1 MNRPIV
7 LINEGC
13 SMSSFTTKVISS
25 LIKAHGYQIDVP
37 PATEMY
43 KSEENPYYI
52 EGMSIV
58 DLIEKTIKKMPNV
71 AFKLPCGFLKKK
83 SDCLT
88 LLKNKNAR
96 ICFIERFNLLDNATC
111 LLKDFFDESDWGGL
125 TFGEWRE
132 SEDRLEKKVD
142 SLLVLEK
149 INELNKRRQAKLEL
163 MRNHTEQKEFIY
175 AEDLC
180 NLKIEAY
187 ENLFEILEYKIDKN
201 LTNELLKKYEIKE
214 PYKHKDVIQH
224 EKIDDFKSELKKH
237 GFLKYWRD

>member
-1 MNRPIV
+1 MNRPII

-13 SMSSFTTKVISS
+13 SMSSFTSAVIRN

-37 PATEMY
+37 PDNEMY
-43 KSEENPYYI
+43 RFDTNPYYI
-52 EGMSIV
+52 EGMSVV
-58 DLIEKTIKKMPNV
+58 DLLEKTIIKLPNV
-71 AFKLPCGFLKKK
+71 AFKLPYIFLKQEAE
-83 SDCLT
+83 CLT

-111 LLKDFFDESDWGGL
+111 LLKDFFDKSDREEL
-125 TFGEWRE
+125 TFEEWRK

-142 SLLVLEK
+142 SSLVLKK
-149 INELNKRRQAKLEL
+149 INVLSKNRLAKLKL
-163 MRNHTEQKEFIY
+163 MQTYTEQKEFIW

-201 LTNELLKKYEIKE
+201 LTKNFLKKYGIKE
-214 PYKHKDVIQH
+214 PYKHKDVIDCPD
-224 EKIDDFKSELKKH
+224 IDAFKNELKNN
-237 GFLKYWRD
+237 GFLGFWR